1 MLTEDLGLMQSVTF
15 VDLIR
20 FMRYTGALSVNSTFV
35 QTAMYQ
41 SKRSKNKKIITNFDT
56 LQIFKRCL
64 INYQLTLCLKKWS
77 NNGFKEVHL
86 KSKQVF
92 SNSYICWVSSMLIYN
107 PKLLKTQSGT
117 NKVSLIKRV
126 IWVVRCRWTTKTPK
140 EFIGIIGYH

>member
-20 FMRYTGALSVNSTFV
+20 LMRYTGALSVNSTFV

-64 INYQLTLCLKKWS
+64 INYQLTLCLKK
-77 NNGFKEVHL
+77 
-86 KSKQVF
+86 
-92 SNSYICWVSSMLIYN
+92 
-107 PKLLKTQSGT
+107 
-117 NKVSLIKRV
+117 
-126 IWVVRCRWTTKTPK
+126 
-140 EFIGIIGYH
+140 